1 MIFFKNKFE
10 NKFKK
15 SVEVSYIINNKIKN
29 LIEKGRALVNS
40 PKSLPIPLEITR
52 QFQHPF
58 KNKFKNKTEKLEQ
71 DKEALLTNYTSSS
84 RFAESYR
91 TLRTNL
97 FFSATEKDLK
107 SVVITSSVEGEGKTT
122 TCVNLAHTVAQ
133 ANRSVLLVDMDL
145 RRPHLSSLFS
155 MKKEKGVSD
164 LVADMFGIHLT
175 QGTLDQYPVNDLI
188 QLTRLQART
197 CRLDLANQEIQVAI
211 SFNKG
216 RMIDIY
222 WKNRPES
229 KNLVNTLIQE
239 KLLSEKEALLALG
252 HQKKSVRRMGTIL
265 YTMGFVSKN
274 DIAKFLSVHTIEAIK
289 AVSAMEQGEFNFS
302 SLSAAE
308 VKKSLTQDIDFEK
321 LYAEFN
327 VGEDM
332 GDFLKNGIEEMI
344 QPTYTENLFILPA
357 GRVPPN
363 PAELVGSNRTG
374 FLMDYLK
381 HRYDFIVID
390 TPPVMPATDAL
401 LVAPHTDGAIL
412 VIKSH
417 QADRKIIQTDQFESN
432 NLPIIGT
439 VLNRVNMKKEGYY
452 KYYQKYYSSYY
463 GN

>member
-1 MIFFKNKFE
+1 MIFSKNKA
-10 NKFKK
+10 
-15 SVEVSYIINNKIKN
+15 
-29 LIEKGRALVNS
+29 G
-40 PKSLPIPLEITR
+40 
-52 QFQHPF
+52 
-58 KNKFKNKTEKLEQ
+58 KLEQ
-71 DKEALLTNYTSSS
+71 DKEALLNNYSSS
-84 RFAESYR
+84 SSFAESYR

-97 FFSATEKDLK
+97 FFSAMENDLK
-107 SVVITSSVEGEGKTT
+107 SVVITSSVAGEGKTT

-133 ANRSVLLVDMDL
+133 ADRSVLLVDMDL

-155 MKKEKGVSD
+155 MRKEKGVSD
-164 LVADMFGIHLT
+164 LVTDVFGIHLNK
-175 QGTLDQYPVNDLI
+175 GNLEQYPVSDLI
-188 QLTRLQART
+188 QLTTLQGRT
-197 CRLDLANQEIQVAI
+197 CRLDLENEETQLVI

-229 KNLVNTLIQE
+229 KKLANTLIHE
-239 KLLSEKEALLALG
+239 KLLTEKESLLALG
-252 HQKKSVRRMGTIL
+252 HQKKSVQRLGTIL
-265 YTMGFVSKN
+265 YTMGFVSKK
-274 DIAKFLSVHTIEAIK
+274 DIVKTLSVHNIEAIK
-289 AVSAMEQGEFNFS
+289 AISAMEQGEFTFS

-308 VKKSLTQDIDFEK
+308 VKKLLSHGIDLEK

-327 VGEDM
+327 EGEEM
-332 GDFLKNGIEEMI
+332 GNFLRNAIEEMI

-363 PAELVGSNRTG
+363 PAELLGSKRTG

-381 HRYDFIVID
+381 NRYDFIVID
-390 TPPVMPATDAL
+390 TPPVMPTTDAL
-401 LVAPHTDGAIL
+401 LVAPHTDGTIL

-417 QADRKIIQTDQFESN
+417 HADRKIIQEVLNRFESN

-452 KYYQKYYSSYY
+452 KYYKKYYTSYY

>member
-1 MIFFKNKFE
+1 MIFSKNKA
-10 NKFKK
+10 
-15 SVEVSYIINNKIKN
+15 
-29 LIEKGRALVNS
+29 R
-40 PKSLPIPLEITR
+40 
-52 QFQHPF
+52 
-58 KNKFKNKTEKLEQ
+58 KLEQ
-71 DKEALLTNYTSSS
+71 DKEALLAKYTSSS
-84 RFAESYR
+84 RFAEAYR

-97 FFSATEKDLK
+97 FFSATENDLK

-164 LVADMFGIHLT
+164 LVADVFGIHLT

-188 QLTRLQART
+188 QLTTLQART
-197 CRLDLANQEIQVAI
+197 CRLDLENQETRVAI

-216 RMIDIY
+216 RMVDIY

-229 KNLVNTLIQE
+229 KKLANTLIRE
-239 KLLSEKEALLALG
+239 KLLTDKEALLALG
-252 HQKKSVRRMGTIL
+252 HQKKSVQRLGTIL

-274 DIAKFLSVHTIEAIK
+274 DIAKTLSMHTIEAIK
-289 AVSAMEQGEFNFS
+289 ALSGMEQGEFTFS

-308 VKKSLTQDIDFEK
+308 VIKSLNQDIDFEK

-327 VGEDM
+327 VGENM
-332 GDFLKNGIEEMI
+332 GNFLKNAIEEMI

-363 PAELVGSNRTG
+363 PAELMGSKRTA

-381 HRYDFIVID
+381 NRYDFIVID
-390 TPPVMPATDAL
+390 TPPVMPTTDAL
-401 LVAPHTDGAIL
+401 LVAPHTDGTIL
-412 VIKSH
+412 VIKSR
-417 QADRKIIQTDQFESN
+417 QADRKIIREVLNRFESN
-432 NLPIIGT
+432 HQPIIGT

-452 KYYQKYYSSYY
+452 KYYKKYYASYY
-463 GN
+463 GS